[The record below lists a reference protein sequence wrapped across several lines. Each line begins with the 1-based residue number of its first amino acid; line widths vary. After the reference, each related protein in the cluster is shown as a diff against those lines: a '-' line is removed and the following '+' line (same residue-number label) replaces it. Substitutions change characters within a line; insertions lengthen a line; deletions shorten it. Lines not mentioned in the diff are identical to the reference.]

1 MTREEVIKEL
11 EKMKKL
17 NYTLAPLE
25 VFDMAIKALWAVEHM
40 PTTKNDLKVLDKIR
54 SEIKALPT
62 EHTAYGYDSAGELWT
77 LKLISSDSVLDIL
90 DKYKAES
97 EENMEEIELVI
108 KMPKEKYDAIKSDL
122 YCTFPAEIKEWG
134 LDAIRNGTP
143 LPKTTAPQ
151 ERRLLS

>member
-1 MTREEVIKEL
+1 MTREEVIKKH

-40 PTTKNDLKVLDKIR
+40 PTIKNNLEVLDKIR

-62 EHTAYGYDSAGELWT
+62 EHTAYGYNSAGELWT
-77 LKLISSDSVLDIL
+77 LKLISSDSVLEIL

-97 EENMEEIELVI
+97 N
-108 KMPKEKYDAIKSDL
+108 S
-122 YCTFPAEIKEWG
+122 
-134 LDAIRNGTP
+134 
-143 LPKTTAPQ
+143 
-151 ERRLLS
+151 